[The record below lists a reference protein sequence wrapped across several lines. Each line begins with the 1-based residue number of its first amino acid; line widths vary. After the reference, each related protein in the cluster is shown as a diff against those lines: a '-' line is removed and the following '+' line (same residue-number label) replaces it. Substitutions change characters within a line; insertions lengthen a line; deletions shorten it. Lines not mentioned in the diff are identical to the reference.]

1 MPMVLTG
8 RKKRLVLDIGT
19 SAVRLCELSKT
30 KTGYQL
36 ARYVQREFDSD
47 PALGEEQRKALRVQA
62 LKDVLKEARTRQTK
76 TVFGVPGQ
84 SVFTRS
90 RTLPPVPE
98 FKVNQIVK
106 YEIQQQIPFGLDQ
119 IAMDYQ
125 ILSRNDLGG
134 YEVMMAAIKVDVVEK
149 HLEFLKAVKRTVA
162 MVDVSPLAAYNWLK
176 HTGDFGSQG
185 ECVALIDMGA
195 TTTDI
200 VIERAGQFRFTRP
213 LNVGGNDITKALAA
227 EFNLEFAAAERLK
240 RERGFAPTGDSQRD
254 GKGGEAVGKALQRLC
269 GEIMRSFAYFRSL
282 PGGGQV
288 GRVILSGGGAC
299 LKNIAPYLREQ
310 LGVDVRL
317 AQPLTGLTIGS
328 GAEGIKKAPEQA
340 CVLLGMALRCLEPVP
355 LEINLIPPR
364 LVEAARRR
372 EQAVYWAFSITAL
385 ILSFLSVVPA
395 AANENKL
402 VKARI
407 DQLKGV
413 IGAYDPE
420 LVQRIRVG
428 SPPPVS
434 TLNEQLTRRK
444 GQLQTLENHV
454 TTLDNARRQR
464 RFWLEE
470 LSLVNEARPTTGGLW
485 FSSVETTVYAE
496 QEGNAPPPPPG
507 FGPQPGFAPGGLR
520 GGGAEG
526 AGLQASAGF
535 PGIQPRGMAVQGDGG
550 GGSLRGFSQPAGV
563 PGVAPAQEAGPQSTQ
578 MPRANSMILQGYAN
592 SPEVITQYLDELK
605 RVARQQQTGL
615 YLSVDKVLFRESSVQ
630 RVGAEVLYNAPVDA
644 GVAIGGPAPMGI
656 RGSQSAPGYQAGAP
670 TLFSFRVQ
678 VVFRRTKDRPEPPAA
693 AGAPGGNPA

>member
-47 PALGEEQRKALRVQA
+47 PALGEEQRKALRIQA
-62 LKDVLKEARTRQTK
+62 LKDVLKEAKTRQTK

-125 ILSRNDLGG
+125 ILSRNELGG

-149 HLEFLKAVKRTVA
+149 HLELLKAAKRGVST
-162 MVDVSPLAAYNWLK
+162 VDVSPLASYNWLK
-176 HTGDFGSQG
+176 HTGNFGSQG

-213 LNVGGNDITKALAA
+213 LNVGGNDITKALAS

-240 RERGFAPTGDSQRD
+240 RERGFAPTGDAQRD
-254 GKGGEAVGKALQRLC
+254 GKGGEVIGKALQRLC
-269 GEIMRSFAYFRSL
+269 GEVMRSFAYFRSL

-288 GRVILSGGGAC
+288 GRVIITGGGARM
-299 LKNIAPYLREQ
+299 KNIAPYLAGQ
-310 LGVDVRL
+310 LGVDVRM
-317 AQPLTGLTIGS
+317 AQPLTGLTIG
-328 GAEGIKKAPEQA
+328 GAAEGIKQAPEQA
-340 CVLLGMALRCLEPVP
+340 CAVLGMALRCLEPVP

-364 LVEAARRR
+364 IVEAARRR
-372 EQAVYWAFSITAL
+372 EQAVYWVFTIIAL
-385 ILSFLSVVPA
+385 VLSFLSVVPA

-413 IGAYDPE
+413 IGAYDSDM
-420 LVQRIRVG
+420 VQRIRVG

-444 GQLQTLENHV
+444 SQLQTLENHV
-454 TTLDNARRQR
+454 TMLDNARRQR

-470 LSLVNEARPTTGGLW
+470 LSLVNEARPASGGLW
-485 FSSVETTVYAE
+485 FSSVETTVHVE
-496 QEGNAPPPPPG
+496 QEGAPPPQAQG
-507 FGPQPGFAPGGLR
+507 FGGGAGLR
-520 GGGAEG
+520 GGGADMP
-526 AGLQASAGF
+526 GLQPQGGGGF
-535 PGIQPRGMAVQGDGG
+535 PGIQPRGMGIVSDG
-550 GGSLRGFSQPAGV
+550 GGSLRGFAQPAGIPA
-563 PGVAPAQEAGPQSTQ
+563 PGPAPQEAGPQSVQ
-578 MPRANSMILQGYAN
+578 MPRANSMIMHGYAS
-592 SPEVITQYLDELK
+592 SPEIITQYLDELK
-605 RVARQQQTGL
+605 RVARQQQSGWF
-615 YLSVDKVLFRESSVQ
+615 LSVDKIIFREASVQ

-644 GVAIGGPAPMGI
+644 GVAVGGGAPLGI
-656 RGSQSAPGYQAGAP
+656 RGSQQPAAGYQAGAP
-670 TLFSFRVQ
+670 TLFSFRIQ
-678 VVFRRTKDRPEPPAA
+678 VVFRRTKDRPEPPS
-693 AGAPGGNPA
+693 AGAQGGNPA